1 MPCGPLQAMQLYAL
15 STGSPVTGAISMF
28 VFSMGT
34 VPLMFFFGALSSVLS
49 KKFTSRVMKAG
60 AILVAV
66 LGITMFTN
74 GWSLGGLPNPF
85 AVTAGGTGGEIF
97 KANIVDGVQ
106 VVNSTLSA
114 SRYPAIT
121 VQAGIPV
128 KWIINAPQGSIN
140 GCNNRMIIREYGI
153 QHQFKNGENIVE
165 FMPEKTGR
173 FPYSC
178 WMGMIRSSITVVAE
192 GESVAASDP
201 NEDIFKLTPAG
212 VVIPNEEIGL
222 SEYID
227 EEKIQKVTINLRD
240 DGFSPS
246 VITVQRNIPTVWVIN
261 NNSLEDGNNELIFPA
276 YYTKMPM
283 RDGDNVIQL
292 LPTDDFDFSTSDNV
306 YYGFVKVVDDI
317 HNVDTAAIKNEVADW
332 ETQVYPDEYFA
343 QAAAGGGCC
352 AR

>member
-1 MPCGPLQAMQLYAL
+1 
-15 STGSPVTGAISMF
+15 
-28 VFSMGT
+28 
-34 VPLMFFFGALSSVLS
+34 MFFFGALSSVLS

-85 AVTAGGTGGEIF
+85 AVTFGGGGTGSGGEIF
-97 KANIVDGVQ
+97 NANIVDGVQ

-140 GCNNRMIIREYGI
+140 GCNNRMIIRGFGI
-153 QHQFKNGENIVE
+153 EHKFKTGENIVE
-165 FMPEKTGR
+165 FLPEKTGR
-173 FPYSC
+173 IPYSC
-178 WMGMIRSSITVVAE
+178 WMGMIRSSITVVEE
-192 GESVAASDP
+192 GAVAADAGA

-212 VVIPNEEIGL
+212 VVIPNNEIAL

-227 EEKIQKVTINLRD
+227 EEKIQMVKIDLRD
-240 DGFSPS
+240 DGFSPA
-246 VITVQRNIPTVWVIN
+246 VIAVQRDIPTLWVIN
-261 NNSLEDGNNELIFPA
+261 NNSLEEGNNELIFPA
-276 YYTKMPM
+276 YYAKISMQ
-283 RDGDNVIQL
+283 DGDNTIQL
-292 LPTDDFDFSTSDNV
+292 LPTDDFDFSTADNV

-317 HNVDTAAIKNEVADW
+317 RNVDTAAIKNEVADW

-343 QAAAGGGCC
+343 QGPGGGCC
-352 AR
+352 R